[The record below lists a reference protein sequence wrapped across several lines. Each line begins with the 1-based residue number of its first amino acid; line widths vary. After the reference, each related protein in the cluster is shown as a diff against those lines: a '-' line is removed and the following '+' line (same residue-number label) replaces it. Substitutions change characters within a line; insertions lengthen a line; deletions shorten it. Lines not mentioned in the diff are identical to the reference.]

1 MKRIFLLTLLAFLL
15 SGIATAQNA
24 NRHGFFLEAG
34 IGGMVGSTP
43 RMSIEIVDNVV
54 YNKCVYG
61 TAVDLGLGGRF
72 RIGNHWAY
80 EVKAEGMI
88 PLCDPINAI
97 VGRFLPIGFRFT
109 SGEVWKNYSVYAH
122 ANLGAA
128 LTGLSG
134 EISRYNSSYSTQ
146 IVREYENDGIIIPD
160 ASTIRLKLGDARVGA
175 SYSVGLGVNL
185 NQHLYLEGC
194 FDAQVMF
201 NCCRKSA
208 DSILHFGA
216 PLCVVGYRF

>member
-1 MKRIFLLTLLAFLL
+1 MKRFFLLMLLTILL
-15 SGIATAQNA
+15 SGIASAQNA
-24 NRHGFFLEAG
+24 NRNGFFLEAG
-34 IGGMVGSTP
+34 IGGLIGNTP
-43 RMSIEIVDNVV
+43 RMSIEIVDNIV

-61 TAVDLGLGGRF
+61 TAADLALGGRF

-97 VGRFLPIGFRFT
+97 VGRFLPIGFRYT
-109 SGEVWKNYSVYAH
+109 SGELWKNYSIYAH
-122 ANLGAA
+122 ANIGGA

-134 EISRYNSSYSTQ
+134 EISTLK
-146 IVREYENDGIIIPD
+146 DIIFPD
-160 ASTIRLKLGDARVGA
+160 ATSIRLNNHDVRGGA

-194 FDAQVMF
+194 FNAQVMF
-201 NCCRKSA
+201 DCFRKSNY
-208 DSILHFGA
+208 SILHYGA
-216 PLCVVGYRF
+216 PSFVVGYRF